1 MRGTNM
7 ATEVV
12 GRDEELEALSAFLDR
27 CIAPHGPVALALEG
41 EAGIGKSTLWHV
53 AVEDARE
60 RGLRV
65 LVARTAES
73 ERTLAHAGLGDLL
86 DGVLDD
92 VLPSLT
98 APRRRALEVALLVED
113 ADGRPV
119 DQRALGVA
127 VRSAL
132 EVLSE
137 DGLVLAIDDL
147 QWLDASSATA
157 LGFALRRLDDVG
169 VGLIWT
175 RRSGQHGSIVEHALD
190 PDRVERLPVGPLSVG
205 ATHQIL
211 HGLLP
216 RGVPRPT
223 LLRLHEASGGN
234 PFYALELGRA
244 LAVEG
249 AERDPTQ
256 PLRVPKQLEELV
268 AARLDGFDG
277 ATREALALVSADAR
291 LTPAQL
297 AEAGIA
303 PEALEPAREEHV
315 LELAEGTVRF
325 THPLLASVLYQG
337 LTAAERQHVHRRLA
351 GLFDDRVSRARHLAL
366 STDLPD
372 AELAALLEGAAGTAM
387 AQGAPMVAAE
397 LGEHAVRV
405 TPPESRADV
414 DRCTAA
420 AVRAHLAAG
429 EFERATVLAAE
440 VVDRAT
446 AGAERAE
453 ALVLLSDTKNM
464 PLAVP
469 LLKQALLEPGAPA
482 ALRASIHQR
491 LSLDVRFIE
500 GLDAAEEH
508 ALAAVDL
515 AEEVGDDALRASA
528 LGGLALIQLNAGR
541 GGALEL
547 AEQAYQLVRD
557 AEASQANADAAF
569 SLVHVLVWSAHF
581 DRARTLL
588 EAIYA
593 DWSERDERLAA
604 YALWYLAM
612 VELRTANFALAD
624 RHAQQARR
632 LSGVYAREDA
642 ASPTSLFPVTLAAL
656 HLGDLDRARAL
667 AEDAC
672 RLAEL
677 HSVRLHGPLT
687 TLGMVELWSGN
698 PAAAVERFREAD
710 EITDAAD
717 GAEPT
722 MQLWRAE
729 QVEALLALGLVD
741 EAVVRLDA
749 WEASARRLERDW
761 ALAQTTRCRGLVA
774 AARGDVETALQLL
787 TDAVELHERVGDPF
801 GRARAL
807 LALGITRRR
816 ARQKRPAR
824 EAIEL
829 ARDAFAELG
838 ADGWARRA
846 RDELG
851 AIGGRTRAEGL
862 TPAEQRVA
870 DLVAN
875 GRTNAEV
882 AAALFLSERTV
893 ASHLTHV
900 YAKLGVRS
908 RTELARKLADLAGK
922 VPTF

>member
-1 MRGTNM
+1 M
-7 ATEVV
+7 ANEVV
-12 GRDEELEALSAFLDR
+12 GRDAELESLSAFLDR
-27 CIAPHGPVALALEG
+27 CTTLHGPVALALEG
-41 EAGIGKSTLWHV
+41 EPGIGKSTLWRT
-53 AVEDARE
+53 AVEEARE

-65 LVARTAES
+65 LAARPAES
-73 ERTLAHAGLGDLL
+73 ERALANAGLGDLL

-98 APRRRALEVALLVED
+98 PPRRRALEVALLVAD
-113 ADGRPV
+113 PDGRPV

-132 EVLSE
+132 ETLAG
-137 DGLVLAIDDL
+137 DGLVVAIDDL
-147 QWLDASSATA
+147 QWLDASSANA
-157 LGFALRRLDDVG
+157 LGFALRRLSDVG
-169 VGLIWT
+169 VALVWT
-175 RRSGQHGSIVEHALD
+175 RRRGELGSSIEQALD
-190 PDRVERLPVGPLSVG
+190 HDRIERLDVGPLSIG

-211 HGLLP
+211 HSLLP
-216 RGVPRPT
+216 HGVPRPT

-244 LAVEG
+244 LAAEG

-256 PLRVPKQLEELV
+256 PLRVPKRLEELV
-268 AARLDGFDG
+268 ANRLDGFTG
-277 ATREALALVSADAR
+277 ATREALELVSADAR
-291 LTPAQL
+291 LTPELL
-297 AEAGIA
+297 AGAGIA
-303 PEALEPAREEHV
+303 SEALGPALSEQV
-315 LELAEGTVRF
+315 LELVDGSVRF

-337 LTAAERQHVHRRLA
+337 LSPAERRRVHGRLA
-351 GLFDDRVSRARHLAL
+351 AVVGDPVARARHLAL
-366 STDLPD
+366 SADEPD
-372 AELAALLEGAAGTAM
+372 AELAELLETAAGTAA

-397 LGEHAVRV
+397 LGEHAVRL
-405 TPPESRADV
+405 TPPDGRADV
-414 DRCTAA
+414 DRRIAN

-469 LLKQALLEPGAPA
+469 LLKQALREPGAPA

-491 LSLDVRFIE
+491 LSLDVRFLE

-515 AEEVGDDALRASA
+515 AEEVGDEALRASA

-541 GGALEL
+541 AGALEL
-547 AEQAYQLVRD
+547 AEQAFELVRD
-557 AEASQANADAAF
+557 AEASQTTADAAF
-569 SLVHVLVWSAHF
+569 SLVHVLVWTAHF

-588 EAIYA
+588 ETIYA

-612 VELRTANFALAD
+612 VELRTGNYVLAD
-624 RHAQQARR
+624 QHAQQSRR
-632 LSGVYAREDA
+632 LGGVYAREET
-642 ASPTSLFPVTLAAL
+642 ASPTGLFPPTLAAL
-656 HLGDLDRARAL
+656 HLGELDRARSL
-667 AEDAC
+667 AEEAC
-672 RLAEL
+672 RLSEL
-677 HSVRLHGPLT
+677 HATRLHGPLT
-687 TLGMVELWSGN
+687 LLGMVEFWSGN

-710 EITDAAD
+710 AITDAAD
-717 GAEPT
+717 GFEPT

-741 EAVVRLDA
+741 EAVARLDP

-761 ALAQTTRCRGLVA
+761 AIAHTTRCRGLVA

-787 TDAVELHERVGDPF
+787 TDAVELHDRVGDPF
-801 GRARAL
+801 GWARAL
-807 LALGITRRR
+807 LALGVTRRR
-816 ARQKRPAR
+816 IRQKRPAR
-824 EAIEL
+824 EALEL
-829 ARDAFAELG
+829 ARDGFAELG
-838 ADGWARRA
+838 AAVWAGRA

-882 AAALFLSERTV
+882 ASTLFLAERTV

-908 RTELARKLADLAGK
+908 RTELARKLAADVVK
-922 VPTF
+922 VPMF